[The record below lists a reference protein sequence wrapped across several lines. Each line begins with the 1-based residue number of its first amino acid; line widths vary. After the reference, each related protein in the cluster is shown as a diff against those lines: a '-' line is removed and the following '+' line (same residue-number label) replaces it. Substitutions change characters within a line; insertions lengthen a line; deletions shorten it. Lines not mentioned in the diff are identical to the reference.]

1 MWQERLRHWP
11 VYIHPSSPCSAEM
24 EEKQLA
30 CPHPFKDKLKHTPL
44 FLTQAPVPS
53 CSFHIALGCNWV
65 HSWCSFR
72 SICCVA
78 LFTSSSNG
86 PSTGQRSLTSSSMP
100 QEQALAKGSRS
111 SGAWTTGLSGLT
123 SLSTMQNSKQ
133 RNRGKQWWNAEKH
146 QNAKWAPCLY
156 LLWSAPK
163 DWKHFALAG
172 LSCQSEC
179 CRSTR
184 RDDFKPRHL
193 VRFNSN
199 HSNVEAQPSKRSG
212 HLWPTVNLTDF
223 SHFFPISSNH
233 PNMSIHV
240 NTYTVLYTD
249 HHLWSSVKSAN
260 HWWRLGGFDLS
271 YAKTPKTSVCGPTWP
286 SRSSPA

>member
-1 MWQERLRHWP
+1 MH
-11 VYIHPSSPCSAEM
+11 
-24 EEKQLA
+24 
-30 CPHPFKDKLKHTPL
+30 
-44 FLTQAPVPS
+44 
-53 CSFHIALGCNWV
+53 WV
-65 HSWCSFR
+65 HRWCSFC

-86 PSTGQRSLTSSSMP
+86 PSMGQRSLTSSSMP

-111 SGAWTTGLSGLT
+111 SGAWTTGSGLK
-123 SLSTMQNSKQ
+123 SQTMQNAKQ
-133 RNRGKQWWNAEKH
+133 RSNVKH
-146 QNAKWAPCLY
+146 YVKRWENAKWAPCLY

-179 CRSTR
+179 CRSRR
-184 RDDFKPRHL
+184 RDDYEPRHL

-223 SHFFPISSNH
+223 SHFLPISSNH

-260 HWWRLGGFDLS
+260 HWWRLGGRRW
-271 YAKTPKTSVCGPTWP
+271 SVLRQDTIDVGVWSNMTFKELTCLRPWDVQRIHVCSWSIWFRKCSLQDP
-286 SRSSPA
+286 VRDV

>member
-11 VYIHPSSPCSAEM
+11 VYMHPSSPCSAEM

-53 CSFHIALGCNWV
+53 CSFHIALRCNWV
-65 HSWCSFR
+65 HSWCSFC

-111 SGAWTTGLSGLT
+111 SGPWTTGLSGLT
-123 SLSTMQNSKQ
+123 SWQAKQCKMQNRETNCYNVKRWETPKCKMGTLSLSSLKCSK
-133 RNRGKQWWNAEKH
+133 RLE
-146 QNAKWAPCLY
+146 
-156 LLWSAPK
+156 
-163 DWKHFALAG
+163 ALRSG
-172 LSCQSEC
+172 RPFLSIWMLQVETT
-179 CRSTR
+179 RR

-223 SHFFPISSNH
+223 SHFLPISSNH

-240 NTYTVLYTD
+240 NTYTVLYID

-260 HWWRLGGFDLS
+260 LWWRLGGVDLS
-271 YAKTPKTSVCGPTWP
+271 YAETP
-286 SRSSPA
+286 